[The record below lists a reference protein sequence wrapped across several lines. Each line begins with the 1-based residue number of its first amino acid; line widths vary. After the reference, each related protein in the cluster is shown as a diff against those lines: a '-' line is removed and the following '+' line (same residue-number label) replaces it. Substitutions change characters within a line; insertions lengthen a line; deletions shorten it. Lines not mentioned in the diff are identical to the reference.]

1 LPSAPRI
8 ADAAAPFP
16 NADAAFMRAYDT
28 LARGA
33 DLLANGLRSASA
45 GTGPSP
51 TGGRYCARV
60 IGNALRELDRFLNL
74 LADEA
79 ARVGGLRVSPGQRNT
94 ANKLRDMAAIRL
106 SHRDHARLRALG
118 RSRECLFHCNGRV
131 TRGDDRG
138 GSTMTAGWPERRRP
152 DAPLRRVPLN
162 ERLVVSI
169 DDLADIRDFY
179 RRRAFAFHRV
189 AVPPLC
195 PRSADQPGQRRVHLS
210 CRRAINAA

>member
-1 LPSAPRI
+1 
-8 ADAAAPFP
+8 
-16 NADAAFMRAYDT
+16 MRAYDT
-28 LARGA
+28 LTRGG
-33 DLLANGLRSASA
+33 DFLANGLRAASA

-51 TGGRYCARV
+51 IGGRYYARV

-94 ANKLRDMAAIRL
+94 ANKLRDLATLRL
-106 SHRDHARLRALG
+106 SHRDHARLCALG
-118 RSRECLFHCNGRV
+118 RSRECLLHCNGLV

-152 DAPLRRVPLN
+152 DAPLRRVPVN
-162 ERLVVSI
+162 DRLIVSV

-179 RRRAFAFHRV
+179 RRLAIALHRAALPVVMSSIR
-189 AVPPLC
+189 
-195 PRSADQPGQRRVHLS
+195 
-210 CRRAINAA
+210 